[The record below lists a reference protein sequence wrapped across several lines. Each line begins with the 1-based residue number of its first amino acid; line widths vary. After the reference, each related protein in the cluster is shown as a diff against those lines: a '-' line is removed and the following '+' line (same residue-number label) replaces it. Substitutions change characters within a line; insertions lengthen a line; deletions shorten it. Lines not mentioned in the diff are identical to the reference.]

1 MVGIIVMQKGKAVV
15 DELVLHLLRNPINW
29 LDRYYQANK
38 QLIRTTAAFQV
49 KPPLF

>member
-1 MVGIIVMQKGKAVV
+1 MVGIIVMQKGKTVV

-29 LDRYYQANK
+29 LDSDYQANK
-38 QLIRTTAAFQV
+38 QLKRTIAVFQV